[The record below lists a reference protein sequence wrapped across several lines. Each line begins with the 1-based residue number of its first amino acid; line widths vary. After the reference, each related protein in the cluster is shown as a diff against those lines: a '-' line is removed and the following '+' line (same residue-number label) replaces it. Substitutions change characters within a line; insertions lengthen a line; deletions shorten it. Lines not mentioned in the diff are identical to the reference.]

1 MKTNLSGKSSG
12 GGDDLSHVYI
22 GVHLNLGS
30 NPKKQKMLK

>member
-1 MKTNLSGKSSG
+1 MKTNLNEECG
-12 GGDDLSHVYI
+12 GGGNDLSHVYT

>member
-1 MKTNLSGKSSG
+1 MKTNLSEECGGGG

-30 NPKKQKMLK
+30 NPKNRK